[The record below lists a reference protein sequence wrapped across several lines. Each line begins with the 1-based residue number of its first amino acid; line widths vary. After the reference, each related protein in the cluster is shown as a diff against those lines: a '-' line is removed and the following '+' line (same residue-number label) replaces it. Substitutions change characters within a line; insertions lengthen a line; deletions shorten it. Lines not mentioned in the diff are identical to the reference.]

1 MICRE
6 VWGEK
11 IRMCGPSAA
20 QVQHFK
26 RNRQHGSIA
35 ERMGELGSKG
45 KEPQT
50 TTKGF
55 QDWYYQEP
63 DDGGIEIEMTAHF
76 RKERRPIATEF
87 QSILFDT
94 CTRSS
99 RNTRSTR
106 IKDLGDASAHFSAS
120 INRKGLFYTTHLS
133 RNPLIFASQNHRA
146 VSRYMYQSTR

>member
-1 MICRE
+1 MDPLLKGWENSVR
-6 VWGEK
+6 
-11 IRMCGPSAA
+11 
-20 QVQHFK
+20 
-26 RNRQHGSIA
+26 
-35 ERMGELGSKG
+35 KG
-45 KEPQT
+45 KSHKLQQKDSKT
-50 TTKGF
+50 GTIRSLS
-55 QDWYYQEP
+55 QP